1 MADDQELLSLP
12 VDGVLAQLKTSQ
24 SGLSSQEVQ
33 NRLAK
38 YGPNEFAK
46 KQKRSGLVEILYHL
60 RNPLVLILLIA
71 GLVSGFVGDVT
82 DAVIIFSIVLI
93 SIILDVYQE
102 TKAQNAAE
110 ALKKR
115 VTTKAT
121 VLRDGAKKEVELSEI
136 VPGDITFL
144 IAGDMIPADSRL
156 ISSKDLNLNQSALT
170 GEAFPVEKTAAPLA
184 VKTSDLTGWNNYV
197 FQGTSVVSGTGTA
210 VVVNT
215 GSLTEY
221 GKIAKELVAKA
232 PETEFEKGLRRFGAL
247 MTEVTLFLVVFVFF
261 ARAVFFYS
269 GEKSIVESLV
279 FAVALAVGLTPEL
292 LPMIMSINLSRGAV
306 AMSKK
311 GVIVKRLAA
320 IQNFG
325 NMDVLCTDKTGTLT
339 ENKLTLTQYT
349 DLEGK
354 ENSKVLLYAYFNSV
368 FDAGLKSPL
377 DDAILQYKEFD
388 VKGIEKIDEIPFDF
402 IRKRVSV
409 VVEYE
414 GQRLVIAKGAPEEI
428 LGICAYCETD
438 ETLTDFANV
447 CQSKFEQKYTDL
459 SAQGYRVLA
468 VSYKKVKDDKTH
480 YSISDETDMV
490 FLGFLSFLDPPKES
504 AKESAGLLARDGV
517 ALKIV
522 TGDNELVTRTTC
534 QQLGF
539 EIEGIIL
546 GSDIAQLQDDALARV
561 VEENNIFARVNPAQK
576 DRVINA
582 LRRNGHVVGY
592 MGDGINDA
600 PSLKTADVSISVENA
615 VDVAKESADLILLK
629 PDLTV
634 LDQGVLEGRK
644 TFGNTMK
651 YIMMAVSSNFGTMFS
666 VAGASLFL
674 DFLPMAA
681 TQILLNNLLYD
692 LSEATI
698 PTDNVDEE
706 YIQKPKK
713 LDISY
718 IRRFMVIFGPV
729 SSIFDYAIFFLMLFV
744 FMPMLPA
751 SMAVMQKQHVFQ
763 TAWFVESLSTQTL
776 VIFVLRTRKTPFY
789 KSKPGKWLLFSS
801 LAVVALA
808 FALPY
813 TPFGP
818 IFNFLPPPATF
829 YPALAGLIAAYLLLT
844 EVVKKWFTKKYAY
857 RLEQIVPKR
866 TRQPH

>member
-12 VDGVLAQLKTSQ
+12 VDDVLAKLKTSQ

-33 NRLAK
+33 NRLQM
-38 YGPNEFAK
+38 YGPNELAK
-46 KQKRSGLVEILYHL
+46 KQKRTGLVEILYHL

-82 DAVIIFSIVLI
+82 DAVIIFFIVLLSIV
-93 SIILDVYQE
+93 LDVYQE

-115 VTTKAT
+115 VTSKAT
-121 VLRDGAKKEVELSEI
+121 VLRDGEKKDVEFSEI

-144 IAGDMIPADSRL
+144 IAGDMVPADSRL

-170 GEAFPVEKTAAPLA
+170 GEAFPVEKNAAPLA
-184 VKTSDLTGWNNYV
+184 AKTSDLTAWNNYV

-210 VVVNT
+210 VVAKT

-232 PETEFEKGLRRFGAL
+232 PETEFEKGLRNFGAL

-261 ARAVFFYS
+261 VNAYFYAGS
-269 GEKSIVESLV
+269 RPILDSLL

-292 LPMIMSINLSRGAV
+292 LPMIMSINLSTGAV

-339 ENKLTLTQYT
+339 ENKLTLTQFA
-349 DLEGK
+349 DVEGK
-354 ENSKVLLYAYFNSV
+354 ESEKVLLYACFNSV
-368 FDAGLKSPL
+368 FEAGLKSPL
-377 DDAILQYKEFD
+377 DDAIVQFKQFD
-388 VKGIEKIDEIPFDF
+388 VKGIVKIDEIPFDF

-428 LGICAYCETD
+428 VEICSQCETD
-438 ETLTDFANV
+438 ETLKDFSSDYQN
-447 CQSKFEQKYTDL
+447 KFKQKYANL

-468 VSYKKVKDDKTH
+468 VSYKKVGEDKTH
-480 YSISDETDMV
+480 YTIGDESEMV

-504 AKESAGLLARDGV
+504 AKESVRLLARDGV
-517 ALKIV
+517 ALKII
-522 TGDNELVTRTTC
+522 TGDNDLVTRTTC
-534 QQLGF
+534 EQLDF
-539 EIEGIIL
+539 EVEGVVL
-546 GSDIAQLQDDALARV
+546 GSDIAQLQHDALARV

-576 DRVINA
+576 DRVISA
-582 LRRNGHVVGY
+582 LRANGHVVGY
-592 MGDGINDA
+592 IGDGINDA

-651 YIMMAVSSNFGTMFS
+651 YIMMAVSSNFGNMFS

-674 DFLPMAA
+674 DFLPMTAI
-681 TQILLNNLLYD
+681 QILLNNLLYD

-718 IRRFMVIFGPV
+718 IRRFMLILGPV
-729 SSIFDYAIFFLMLFV
+729 SSIFDFLTFFLMLVV
-744 FMPMLPA
+744 FKVSVPR
-751 SMAVMQKQHVFQ
+751 FQ
-763 TAWFVESLSTQTL
+763 AAWFVESLSTQTL
-776 VIFVLRTRKTPFY
+776 VVFVLRTRKTPFF
-789 KSKPGKWLLFSS
+789 KSKPGKWLLTSS
-801 LAVVALA
+801 LLVVGAA
-808 FALPY
+808 FILPY
-813 TPFGP
+813 WPFGP
-818 IFNFLPPPATF
+818 IFGFQPPPVMF
-829 YPALAGLIAAYLLLT
+829 YPALAGLITAYLLLVD
-844 EVVKKWFTKKYAY
+844 VVKKWFNKKYAY
-857 RLEQIVPKR
+857 LLEQTLPKK